1 MLFFSFISGSGGKER
16 LADRGV
22 YVWLTCYGWCCV
34 GLILTPTQ
42 APLCFLLQAVPWTR
56 TGKMLFLCF
65 PFSVSFFNLCIFSF
79 LHASIFL
86 KQDFCLCG
94 TDVRSQLTLIARLTG
109 SCFIFRVVAKWQ
121 RVWSQ
126 FPLGA
131 MISGAAGCAR
141 GFWYLCVLCIIN
153 GVHSLKSYL
162 LRSISAPITVVKITT
177 LSISSLCPWGIL
189 KKNNQFLIC

>member
-56 TGKMLFLCF
+56 TGKMPFLCF

-79 LHASIFL
+79 LHASIFFKTRLLSLWYWCTLTIDIDCQVDWVMFYIPRCGEVAACLIPVPFGYHDIWCCWLCAWVLVCVCSLYNKWFAQL
-86 KQDFCLCG
+86 K
-94 TDVRSQLTLIARLTG
+94 V
-109 SCFIFRVVAKWQ
+109 
-121 RVWSQ
+121 
-126 FPLGA
+126 
-131 MISGAAGCAR
+131 
-141 GFWYLCVLCIIN
+141 
-153 GVHSLKSYL
+153 
-162 LRSISAPITVVKITT
+162 ISAKKHFSTNNSCKNHDFIHA
-177 LSISSLCPWGIL
+177 PWEY
-189 KKNNQFLIC
+189 